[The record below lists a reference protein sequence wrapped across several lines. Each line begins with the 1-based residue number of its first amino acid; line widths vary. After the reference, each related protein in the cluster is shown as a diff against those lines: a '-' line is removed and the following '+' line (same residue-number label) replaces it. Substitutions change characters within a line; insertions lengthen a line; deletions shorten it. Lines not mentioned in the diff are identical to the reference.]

1 MATAT
6 AAAAST
12 NDVKYLVL
20 LLLIVQNSAL
30 NLVMRYTRASVPS
43 DQQYLA
49 STAVFMNECVKLVVC
64 FGALYTMT
72 CRRSFSRLVK
82 LLHHEF
88 ITQWPFAVKTA
99 VPAIIYLIQNNLQY
113 VAATHLDVATFAVLY
128 QLKLLTT
135 AFFSRIVLNKTLSQ
149 IKWAAL
155 GLLTIGI
162 ALVVLPKEEV
172 VEEASS
178 SSATES
184 IGNQSSVQGYVAVLV
199 ACVLSGLAAV
209 YTEKI
214 LKGGS
219 PTPAAAQRLPLD
231 VGGDK
236 KDGNDMSVWWINST
250 RLAAFSVVLG
260 VATLIQDVPTIM
272 EKGFFV
278 HYTPMTWCV
287 ILIQAIGGLIVGL
300 VVKFADSIL
309 KGFATSFS
317 IILSSLVSVWLF
329 GFTITGTFIIGTG
342 FVIYATYL
350 YGL

>member
-1 MATAT
+1 MAR
-6 AAAAST
+6 AAAST

-49 STAVFMNECVKLVVC
+49 STAVFMNECVKLIVC

-72 CRRSFSRLVK
+72 CRRSLSRLVK
-82 LLHHEF
+82 LLHYEF

-99 VPAIIYLIQNNLQY
+99 VPAVIYLIQNNLQY

-149 IKWAAL
+149 IKWVAL

-162 ALVVLPKEEV
+162 ALVVLPKEEL
-172 VEEASS
+172 VESS
-178 SSATES
+178 STNES
-184 IGNQSSVQGYVAVLV
+184 IGNQSSVQGYAAVLV

-214 LKGGS
+214 LKGGPPS
-219 PTPAAAQRLPLD
+219 AQQRLPLD

-236 KDGNDMSVWWINST
+236 KDHHDMSVWWINST

-260 VATLIQDVPTIM
+260 VATLIQDVPIIM

-317 IILSSLVSVWLF
+317 IILSSLLSVWLF
-329 GFTITGTFIIGTG
+329 GFTITGPFIIGTG
-342 FVIYATYL
+342 CVIYATYL

>member
-1 MATAT
+1 M
-6 AAAAST
+6 
-12 NDVKYLVL
+12 
-20 LLLIVQNSAL
+20 
-30 NLVMRYTRASVPS
+30 
-43 DQQYLA
+43 
-49 STAVFMNECVKLVVC
+49 
-64 FGALYTMT
+64 
-72 CRRSFSRLVK
+72 
-82 LLHHEF
+82 
-88 ITQWPFAVKTA
+88 
-99 VPAIIYLIQNNLQY
+99 
-113 VAATHLDVATFAVLY
+113 AATHLDVATFAVLY

-300 VVKFADSIL
+300 VVKFA
-309 KGFATSFS
+309 GM
-317 IILSSLVSVWLF
+317 
-329 GFTITGTFIIGTG
+329 
-342 FVIYATYL
+342 
-350 YGL
+350 